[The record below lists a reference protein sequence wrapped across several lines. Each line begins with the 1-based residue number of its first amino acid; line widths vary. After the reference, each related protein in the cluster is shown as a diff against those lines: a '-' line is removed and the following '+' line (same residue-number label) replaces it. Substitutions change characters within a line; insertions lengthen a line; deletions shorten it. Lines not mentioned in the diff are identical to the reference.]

1 MATMTDCTGCGKTY
15 EAPSEFY
22 AQEEDRLCNPCI
34 TKWAESQSCPDCG
47 GGPISTRRMDETLW
61 FRSGEDRVELK
72 CNVPVRHCAACEFEF
87 LDYEVEGIHLATTN
101 AYLVSIGEK
110 PQQK

>member
-1 MATMTDCTGCGKTY
+1 MQNMTDCSECKGMY
-15 EAPSEFY
+15 EAASSFY

-34 TKWAESQSCPDCG
+34 TKWAESRPCPDCA
-47 GGPISTRRMDETLW
+47 GGPISTKRTDESLW

-72 CNVPVRHCAACEFEF
+72 CNVPVRHCAACKFEF
-87 LDYEVEGIHLATTN
+87 LDYEVEQIHLATTN

-110 PQQK
+110 PQER